1 MLRNFNRFSTKMI
14 LNILF
19 VIIGIAL
26 VLWGADRMT
35 DGAVAL
41 AERMNISQIVI
52 GLTVVAMGTSAPE
65 LFVSL
70 VSAIKGTPDLA
81 VGNVVG
87 SNIFNT
93 MLIVGCAAIA
103 APLAILKTTVKRD
116 LPFIFLISVIFIAM
130 CTDMQI
136 TRKDALIL
144 SGLFLL
150 YLAYTLIKSR
160 KAQAAEELKK
170 KGYSP
175 IKASCFVA
183 LGLACLI
190 LGSNLFVNGA
200 TSIASLLGVSEAV
213 IGLTVVAGGTSLPEL
228 ATSIV
233 AARKGQSAIAIGN
246 VIGSNVFNILMI
258 LGVTGLICP
267 MQIQGITTIDLFV
280 MTISA
285 LLLWLFAFT
294 KLKVERWEGAIL
306 VLLFLIYMY
315 WLISGAI

>member
-1 MLRNFNRFSTKMI
+1 
-14 LNILF
+14 
-19 VIIGIAL
+19 
-26 VLWGADRMT
+26 MT

-200 TSIASLLGVSEAV
+200 TSIASEAV